1 MCVGEGAVSATMIK
15 VLSLGK
21 EEPAGSAGSYKT
33 QRPWALPQHSM
44 AQPGTS
50 RSQTVDSTNEHISE
64 CSEDKEQK
72 TRDTESI
79 THKSSQPAR
88 ASGRDQGR

>member
-1 MCVGEGAVSATMIK
+1 MLGATK
-15 VLSLGK
+15 HKG
-21 EEPAGSAGSYKT
+21 
-33 QRPWALPQHSM
+33 PWALPQHSM

-50 RSQTVDSTNEHISE
+50 RPQTVDSTNEHISE

-72 TRDTESI
+72 TGDTESI